1 MSNSVHI
8 DPTTSTP
15 STSTTGKKPT
25 LEELVGSLPTDVMA
39 GIGGG
44 ARDWYIQILTREFSQ
59 TIGEPVTAAQIDAA
73 IKTVNESNRV
83 SSQSPTDHPSW
94 TKAPAKKGSQA
105 AAQIAKRFGGGAK

>member
-1 MSNSVHI
+1 MTT
-8 DPTTSTP
+8 PTTN
-15 STSTTGKKPT
+15 STSNPAGKKPT
-25 LEELVGSLPTDVMA
+25 LQELVGSLPTDVMA

-44 ARDWYIQILTREFSQ
+44 ARDWYLAILTREFSQ

-73 IKTVNESNRV
+73 VKTVNESNRV
-83 SSQSPTDHPSW
+83 SSESPTDHPSW